1 MDSASLLAEMK
12 IQSHSQQTS
21 AVSPP
26 REFSAD
32 VQCNVSSKE
41 LANALKAADH
51 ITDAAKMLEKINS
64 KGVVDIYESAI
75 LIRIFMERVTED
87 NTIIFRNQ

>member
-1 MDSASLLAEMK
+1 MQ
-12 IQSHSQQTS
+12 I
-21 AVSPP
+21 
-26 REFSAD
+26 
-32 VQCNVSSKE
+32 NVSSEE
-41 LANALKAADH
+41 LANALKAAGYH

-75 LIRIFMERVTED
+75 LIRIFMERFTED